1 MSRIIEDSK
10 KKGGFGPVVGS
21 KRAYDGSELGGTT
34 DYAAMQMA
42 SAAYTAQAQAQAQA
56 QQAVMPPAF
65 AAPQMPQIASQVVNP
80 LGGGGVPPLRP
91 PASRPAARPGVPQLA
106 LTRASPRAAGT
117 SLHGLENPAVL
128 AAAATAYNSGVT
140 PEALQLYAQHMH
152 LLSGTLPSAAST
164 QFQ

>member
-1 MSRIIEDSK
+1 MSRIIEDAK

-21 KRAYDGSELGGTT
+21 KRAYDGSDHGGST

-42 SAAYTAQAQAQAQA
+42 SAAYTAQAQAQA

-106 LTRASPRAAGT
+106 LTRASPPQAPTCTGSRTRLCSRRRRPRTTRG
-117 SLHGLENPAVL
+117 
-128 AAAATAYNSGVT
+128 
-140 PEALQLYAQHMH
+140 
-152 LLSGTLPSAAST
+152 
-164 QFQ
+164 